1 MAREFYSNEEKAEH
15 IARWKASGMS
25 RKDYAAGN
33 GINKETFYK
42 WLQRKQ
48 NYSSENQQKGFVE
61 IKQTR
66 AFRADVIKIR
76 KAGMEMEIPPEF
88 FEKVVKVLAAI

>member
-1 MAREFYSNEEKAEH
+1 MAREFYSNEEKADH
-15 IARWKASGMS
+15 IAMWKASGLS
-25 RKDYAAGN
+25 RKDYAATN
-33 GINKETFYK
+33 GINKGTFYK